1 MCVCLLGSNAADIC
15 VSVSVCVLLVSVVV
29 CLLCEPVCMLMVC
42 LSACKC
48 RTRAHTIMC
57 MSVHMLMEY
66 VCLRVS
72 VGYGHRC
79 CSGLNENGF
88 HRIVHLNAWSP
99 PGRAI

>member
-1 MCVCLLGSNAADIC
+1 MCVCLLGSSAADIC

-29 CLLCEPVCMLMVC
+29 CLLCEPVCMLMEYVC
-42 LSACKC
+42 LHVNVEQE
-48 RTRAHTIMC
+48 HTQSC

-72 VGYGHRC
+72 VEYGHRC

-88 HRIVHLNAWSP
+88 HRIVHWNARSP